1 MKIKLKYFSWIRVK
15 LKRGE
20 DLIEVAEKI
29 TFKKLKP
36 CLIEKD
42 VIFEEIFEDKST
54 KFFLNLIEINNEN
67 INLQEGDEIAFLPP
81 VTGG

>member
-20 DLIEVAEKI
+20 ELIEVKEKI

-36 CLIEKD
+36 FLIEKD

>member
-1 MKIKLKYFSWIRVK
+1 LKIKLKYFSWIRVK

-20 DLIEVAEKI
+20 ELIEVKEKI

-36 CLIEKD
+36 FLIEKD

>member
-1 MKIKLKYFSWIRVK
+1 M
-15 LKRGE
+15 KRGE

-36 CLIEKD
+36 YLMEKD

>member
-1 MKIKLKYFSWIRVK
+1 LKIKLKYFSWIRVK

-20 DLIEVAEKI
+20 ELIEVKEKI

-36 CLIEKD
+36 FLIEKD

-67 INLQEGDEIAFLPP
+67 IILQEGDEIAFLPP

>member
-1 MKIKLKYFSWIRVK
+1 M
-15 LKRGE
+15 KRGE
-20 DLIEVAEKI
+20 DLIEVKEKI

-36 CLIEKD
+36 YLIEKD
-42 VIFEEIFEDKST
+42 FIFEEIFEDKST

>member
-20 DLIEVAEKI
+20 DLIEVKEKI

>member
-20 DLIEVAEKI
+20 ELIEVKEKI

-36 CLIEKD
+36 YLIEKD

-67 INLQEGDEIAFLPP
+67 IILQEGDEIAFLPP

>member
-1 MKIKLKYFSWIRVK
+1 LKIKLKYFSWIRVK

-20 DLIEVAEKI
+20 DLIEVTEKI

-36 CLIEKD
+36 YLIEKD